1 MKLATLVTIGAA
13 AAALTAGSASAQEGT
28 DRSNTRGLGV
38 GVNFNQ
44 SAVGA
49 LAPWKADPGSGV
61 GLGIGYGVTDRLS
74 VFARADYAYRSSHV
88 DAGVRYSFGSPR
100 SALRPYAELAAT
112 RVGFA
117 PHEDFRSTGY
127 GATAGV
133 GVEYFVSRK
142 LALDV
147 GVVHSEGR
155 YTNTKINGE
164 PIDRDFRFN
173 SSRLNIGFKWRP

>member
-1 MKLATLVTIGAA
+1 MKIAALVTIGAV
-13 AAALTAGSASAQEGT
+13 AAALTAGSASAQAGT
-28 DRSNTRGLGV
+28 DKSNTRGLAL

-49 LAPWKADPGSGV
+49 PLPWRADQGSGV
-61 GLGIGYGVTDRLS
+61 GLRVGYGVTDKLS
-74 VFARADYAYRSSHV
+74 VFARTDYAYRSSHL
-88 DAGVRYSFGSPR
+88 DAGVRYSFGSPG

-117 PHEDFRSTGY
+117 PAEDFRSTGY

-155 YTNTKINGE
+155 YTSTKIEGE
-164 PIDRDFRFN
+164 PVDRTFHFN